1 MSGQEHNSMERFDH
15 PLVFLFFNGIAT
27 FAVILLIVY
36 LMARFGLGNP
46 IAMAAGEA

>member
-1 MSGQEHNSMERFDH
+1 MLAKLDH

-36 LMARFGLGNP
+36 AMARSGLGNP
-46 IAMAAGEA
+46 IAMAAGEVK